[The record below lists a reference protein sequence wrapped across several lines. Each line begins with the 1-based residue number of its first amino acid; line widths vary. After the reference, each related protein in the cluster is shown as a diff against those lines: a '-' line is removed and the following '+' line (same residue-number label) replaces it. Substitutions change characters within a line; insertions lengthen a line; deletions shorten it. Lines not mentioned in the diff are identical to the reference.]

1 MNPEPTERDPQDF
14 PTEDPW
20 TAPSTWYR
28 YRCPSCNFATWI
40 EDIVV
45 DAFPPERPGGLPL
58 IGGCIECGN
67 EILRPD
73 TSVPP
78 QKAFRQPQ

>member
-1 MNPEPTERDPQDF
+1 MTDLPPEHDPEHF

-20 TAPSTWYR
+20 MAPSTWYR
-28 YRCPSCNFATWI
+28 YRCPFCSFATWI

-45 DAFPPERPGGLPL
+45 DAFPSERPERRPL
-58 IGGCIECGN
+58 IGGCIKCGN

-73 TSVPP
+73 PAVPSKKVF
-78 QKAFRQPQ
+78 QQPQ